1 MAANRSNI
9 SRMGMSRS
17 DRGNPVM
24 TDRPDMRP
32 VKMLYLLPL
41 TLLIA
46 VILVCLLSKDWG
58 FAFMFG
64 LYVGGMVLVT
74 LIVSGSYHEKL
85 WKAEYTVTSDYIE
98 AQTGNLE
105 KSVRRIP
112 LSYIRDVTLTQNF
125 VQARMDLYN
134 ITVAATNGDK
144 VVLQN
149 VTDGKRKHEV
159 IWGLVLAKSPNAS
172 MSRP

>member
-1 MAANRSNI
+1 MATDRSNI

-46 VILVCLLSKDWG
+46 VTLVCLLSKDWG
-58 FAFMFG
+58 FTFMFG
-64 LYVGGMVLVT
+64 LYVGGMAIMT
-74 LIVSGSYHEKL
+74 LLVSGSYHEKL
-85 WKAEYTVTSDYIE
+85 WKAEYIITPDYVE
-98 AQTGNLE
+98 AQTGTLE

-112 LSYIRDVTLTQNF
+112 LSYIRDVTLTQNL
-125 VQARMDLYN
+125 VQARLGLHN
-134 ITVAATNGDK
+134 ITVVATNGDK